1 MKTGDKMFNIKGDI
15 IVLEQYLNLID
26 TLGSDHTNLH
36 ESIKNIL
43 SDHKRISKENE
54 ELKSRMKADIVEVR
68 DGTIQM
74 YIDSKMELE
83 SKITDLEKQNEE
95 SKKQNEE
102 FKKQIDEK
110 IAKAKKDL
118 EKTNKRIKKS
128 KTREEETVLWTLII
142 RLDEKIK
149 LLEELRED
157 MKFWR

>member
-1 MKTGDKMFNIKGDI
+1 MKAGDKMFNI
-15 IVLEQYLNLID
+15 E
-26 TLGSDHTNLH
+26 
-36 ESIKNIL
+36 
-43 SDHKRISKENE
+43 
-54 ELKSRMKADIVEVR
+54 
-68 DGTIQM
+68 
-74 YIDSKMELE
+74 
-83 SKITDLEKQNEE
+83 
-95 SKKQNEE
+95 KQNEE

-128 KTREEETVLWTLII
+128 KTREEETVLWTLSI